1 MSEEAKFN
9 NEVLMEVRNL
19 KKWFPVG
26 RGLFNSSKSFV
37 KAVDDI
43 NLTIRRGETLGIVGE
58 SGCGKSTLVRVIM
71 RLIQPTEGEVI
82 FCGKDIARMSSR
94 ELRKAR
100 RDIQMIFQDPY
111 ASLNP
116 RMRVKD
122 ILCEPFIIHKL
133 ATKEEAYKK
142 AGELLDMVGISR
154 DSMDKFPHEFSGGQR
169 QRICIARALA
179 VNPKMIICDE
189 CVSALDVSIQAQIIN
204 LLVKLQKQ
212 LGLTLI
218 FISHDLRVVQHIS
231 TNVAVMYLGKIVETT
246 SVTEIFNNPVHPYT
260 KALISAV
267 PVTDPDAQKSRI
279 ILTGDIP
286 SPINVPEGCSF
297 STRCYMA
304 QERCH
309 IASPA
314 LEEVRKGH
322 FCRCMLVQQH

>member
-1 MSEEAKFN
+1 MNAEAN
-9 NEVLMEVRNL
+9 YNDEVLMEVRNL
-19 KKWFPVG
+19 KKWFPVN
-26 RGLFNSSKSFV
+26 RGLFNNNKSYV

-58 SGCGKSTLVRVIM
+58 SGCGKSTLARVVM
-71 RLIQPTEGEVI
+71 RLIPPTEGEVI
-82 FCGKDIARMSSR
+82 FGGKDIAKISPR
-94 ELRKAR
+94 ELIKIR
-100 RDIQMIFQDPY
+100 RDMQMIFQDPY

-122 ILCEPFIIHKL
+122 ILCEPFIIHKV
-133 ATKEEAYKK
+133 AAKGEAFKK
-142 AGELLDMVGISR
+142 AEELLDMVGMNR
-154 DSMDKFPHEFSGGQR
+154 NSMGKFPHEFSGGQR

-212 LGLTLI
+212 LGLTVI

-231 TNVAVMYLGKIVETT
+231 TSVAVMYLGKIVENA
-246 SVTEIFNNPVHPYT
+246 SVTEIFGNPIHPYT

-267 PVTDPDAQKSRI
+267 PVTDSNAKKNRI

-286 SPINVPEGCSF
+286 SPINVPAGCSF

-304 QERCH
+304 REECQTE
-309 IASPA
+309 SPVLRA
-314 LEEVRKGH
+314 VAEGH
-322 FCRCMLVQQH
+322 FCRCMLQS

>member
-1 MSEEAKFN
+1 MSIEANYKD
-9 NEVLMEVRNL
+9 EVLMEVHNL
-19 KKWFPVG
+19 KKWFPIS
-26 RGLFNSSKSFV
+26 RGLIKANKSFV
-37 KAVDDI
+37 KAVDEI

-58 SGCGKSTLVRVIM
+58 SGCGKSTLARVIM

-82 FCGKDIARMSSR
+82 FCGKDIAKMSSK

-116 RMRVKD
+116 RMKVKD

-133 ATKEEAYKK
+133 ATKKEALKK
-142 AGELLDMVGISR
+142 VEELLEMVGMSK

-179 VNPKMIICDE
+179 VNPKIIICDE

-204 LLVKLQKQ
+204 LLGKLQKQ

-231 TNVAVMYLGKIVETT
+231 TNVAVMYLGKIVEVA
-246 SVTEIFNNPVHPYT
+246 SVTELFSNPVHPYT

-267 PVTDPDAQKSRI
+267 PVPDPDAVKNRI

-286 SPINVPEGCSF
+286 SPISIPAGCSF
-297 STRCYMA
+297 STRCFMA
-304 QERCH
+304 REECFTD
-309 IASPA
+309 SPV
-314 LEEVRKGH
+314 LKEVKEGH
-322 FCRCMLVQQH
+322 FCSCLLEQQD